1 MPPRTKRSV
10 TPRRRNPKSR
20 GEENKGKK
28 KNKKLTHF
36 CAHSFDSKKK
46 WFCRC
51 LSAEQARGAF
61 DWEVYITIAFAFG
74 ISTAMEKT
82 KVCEKIQSFFFFFFA
97 FVTHTDALSLNQQ
110 PPNLQPSHNHKTKN
124 KTTIGRPRHR
134 RALCR
139 PLPRHR
145 RADRRPHLLLPRH
158 RAPLRAAHQ
167 QRRRGADVPDRVVA
181 RGAAG
186 GAAAADVGGSD
197 ARGQRG
203 VDPTVLVPVQ
213 PHG

>member
-1 MPPRTKRSV
+1 
-10 TPRRRNPKSR
+10 
-20 GEENKGKK
+20 
-28 KNKKLTHF
+28 
-36 CAHSFDSKKK
+36 
-46 WFCRC
+46 
-51 LSAEQARGAF
+51 
-61 DWEVYITIAFAFG
+61 
-74 ISTAMEKT
+74 MEKT
-82 KVCEKIQSFFFFFFA
+82 KVCEKRQSFFFFFFA